1 MQPHLISSFATCLL
15 ASSLC
20 ALELPNPLAG
30 ADGQVATTPDG
41 WLKSVR
47 PQTLQIFRE
56 QVYGV
61 RPVAKPAGFQAKV
74 LREDPQ
80 ALDGLATLKEIE
92 ISFTG
97 PNGSAKIHPV
107 LLIPNA
113 AKAPA
118 ATFLLFGFVKPDPLE
133 KTNVSGGWPVREILT
148 RGYATVAFCVS
159 EVDPDRADGFA
170 GGVRAI
176 FGNSPRPANAWGA
189 LSAWG
194 WGASRIMDYL
204 ETDPAIDAKRVAVI
218 GHSRCGKAALWCGA
232 EDTRFTYVIS
242 NNSGCS
248 GAALARSKKGEKIS
262 DITSHF
268 PYWFCENYR
277 QFSNHEERLPIDQH
291 QLLGLIAPR
300 LLYVASATQDD
311 WADGKSEFESC
322 VRASPVYAL
331 FGKTGLEASNLPPPD
346 QALLGGT
353 IAYHMRSGKHDLA
366 VSDWQHYMDFADKH
380 WKP

>member
-1 MQPHLISSFATCLL
+1 
-15 ASSLC
+15 
-20 ALELPNPLAG
+20 
-30 ADGQVATTPDG
+30 
-41 WLKSVR
+41 
-47 PQTLQIFRE
+47 
-56 QVYGV
+56 
-61 RPVAKPAGFQAKV
+61 
-74 LREDPQ
+74 
-80 ALDGLATLKEIE
+80 
-92 ISFTG
+92 
-97 PNGSAKIHPV
+97 
-107 LLIPNA
+107 
-113 AKAPA
+113 
-118 ATFLLFGFVKPDPLE
+118 
-133 KTNVSGGWPVREILT
+133 
-148 RGYATVAFCVS
+148 
-159 EVDPDRADGFA
+159 
-170 GGVRAI
+170 I

-204 ETDPAIDAKRVAVI
+204 ETDPAIDANRVAAI
-218 GHSRCGKAALWCGA
+218 GHSRCGKAALWCAA

-248 GAALARSKKGEKIS
+248 GAALARGKNGEKIS

-311 WADGKSEFESC
+311 WAGGKSEFESC

-331 FGKTGLEASNLPPPD
+331 FGKPGIEATNLPPPD
-346 QALLGGT
+346 QALLAGT